1 MTQMPRRVPKRSHD
15 DSPPRLKPR
24 RAAAPRT
31 RFEISAG
38 GVVYRQTRNG
48 IAICL
53 IATKDRTRWQLPKGK
68 QEPGESL
75 DETAARE
82 VLEETGIKSRVGP
95 RLEKIDLWFTSTED
109 GHVVRHHKLV
119 YFYLLAYTGGTT
131 RNHDHEVDD
140 ARWFDAAEARERL
153 TFPSERR
160 VLARA
165 LDILSKRSRS
175 PRVPPPADGQRESP
189 RRTGAPMTLRPPM

>member
-1 MTQMPRRVPKRSHD
+1 MPKSPNDDVRS
-15 DSPPRLKPR
+15 
-24 RAAAPRT
+24 RAKSTKAGGPRT

-38 GVVYRQTRNG
+38 GVVYRRTRNG

-53 IATKDRTRWQLPKGK
+53 IATRDRSRWQLPKGK
-68 QEPGESL
+68 QEAGESL
-75 DETAARE
+75 EETAVRE
-82 VLEETGIKSRVGP
+82 VLEETGIRSRVGP
-95 RLEKIDLWFTSTED
+95 RLEKIDLWFTSRED

-140 ARWFDAAEARERL
+140 ARWFGAEEAVARL

-160 VLARA
+160 VATQA
-165 LDILSKRSRS
+165 LDILAKRSRA
-175 PRVPPPADGQRESP
+175 PRRTPAAEGQREDA
-189 RRTGAPMTLRPPM
+189 GAPITLRPPM